1 MVPLG
6 QKVNDNQS
14 FSFCNPSS
22 ACCTII
28 PPHLV
33 TARINHGESKLE
45 KYELKKID
53 AHHHHEMLQDQL
65 KMINKQIKK
74 APSQQSPSFQP
85 RSAFLNPQQLQVL
98 KTVISAV
105 IDYINELNLK
115 DLGKEK
121 TISEN
126 RAIIG
131 QTSVSDL
138 ELENLSPQKMKEI
151 VEMHLD
157 ATAQRLEHT
166 ERKKEKTIDHL
177 YRMQQQMQHDE
188 AQRLQ
193 RTNKTA
199 PSKLKKK
206 RSHSKLGS
214 TPAHETREE
223 HHFGRVAEI
232 LSEELK
238 KAIDRIFNKKEDNT
252 APTAPAAP
260 LKPAI
265 AAAVY
270 DAEKKDQLPGK
281 LVFDNSFQTD
291 DRAVALGEAVE
302 NAYQNTKKVLD
313 FWKETFN
320 IDFGRRADSV
330 IHYMKEYVNAFFD
343 GDRMVYGDGDD
354 YFDAFYRYLNIAGHE
369 MGHALVGDKL
379 YYQGQSG
386 ALNESYADVLGACT
400 DMFTDKISVED
411 YHFLVGKDLV
421 RYKGERYPLRTFK
434 EGPAYEDVDVL
445 GGTDLQPDTM
455 PPRSWY
461 IENAFLLSQDQGGV
475 HILSKIP
482 NRVFYMIATAQNDWV
497 EPMLFWKRVLD
508 RIDNSRINFADF
520 SSLQINL
527 AREENNEELAQQLEQ
542 AWEKVGV
549 KPSLL
554 NRPFEFQID
563 ELESALAEKELERV

>member
-166 ERKKEKTIDHL
+166 ERKKEKT
-177 YRMQQQMQHDE
+177 R
-188 AQRLQ
+188 R
-193 RTNKTA
+193 
-199 PSKLKKK
+199 KKI
-206 RSHSKLGS
+206 S
-214 TPAHETREE
+214 
-223 HHFGRVAEI
+223 
-232 LSEELK
+232 
-238 KAIDRIFNKKEDNT
+238 
-252 APTAPAAP
+252 
-260 LKPAI
+260 
-265 AAAVY
+265 Y
-270 DAEKKDQLPGK
+270 
-281 LVFDNSFQTD
+281 
-291 DRAVALGEAVE
+291 
-302 NAYQNTKKVLD
+302 TKK
-313 FWKETFN
+313 
-320 IDFGRRADSV
+320 S
-330 IHYMKEYVNAFFD
+330 
-343 GDRMVYGDGDD
+343 
-354 YFDAFYRYLNIAGHE
+354 
-369 MGHALVGDKL
+369 
-379 YYQGQSG
+379 
-386 ALNESYADVLGACT
+386 
-400 DMFTDKISVED
+400 
-411 YHFLVGKDLV
+411 
-421 RYKGERYPLRTFK
+421 
-434 EGPAYEDVDVL
+434 
-445 GGTDLQPDTM
+445 
-455 PPRSWY
+455 
-461 IENAFLLSQDQGGV
+461 
-475 HILSKIP
+475 
-482 NRVFYMIATAQNDWV
+482 
-497 EPMLFWKRVLD
+497 
-508 RIDNSRINFADF
+508 
-520 SSLQINL
+520 
-527 AREENNEELAQQLEQ
+527 
-542 AWEKVGV
+542 
-549 KPSLL
+549 
-554 NRPFEFQID
+554 
-563 ELESALAEKELERV
+563 